1 MKKKLKNLHS
11 FAPLCHECF
20 RKVVEGKE
28 KGVKSL
34 SLTPCILMNN
44 KGQKIIRGSF
54 PQTRT
59 LTGLSYTPLL
69 FYGCKSNYSLLML
82 QNFHDKNPTTPIF
95 FLSPLVD
102 LSGHRQFQQAM

>member
-1 MKKKLKNLHS
+1 MKKELKNLHP

-28 KGVKSL
+28 KGVKPL
-34 SLTPCILMNN
+34 SLTPCILINN
-44 KGQKIIRGSF
+44 KDQKIIRESF

-69 FYGCKSNYSLLML
+69 FYGCKGKYFSLYSKAFTIKIQRFEDFLFAYLLINL
-82 QNFHDKNPTTPIF
+82 NITH
-95 FLSPLVD
+95 L
-102 LSGHRQFQQAM
+102 RE